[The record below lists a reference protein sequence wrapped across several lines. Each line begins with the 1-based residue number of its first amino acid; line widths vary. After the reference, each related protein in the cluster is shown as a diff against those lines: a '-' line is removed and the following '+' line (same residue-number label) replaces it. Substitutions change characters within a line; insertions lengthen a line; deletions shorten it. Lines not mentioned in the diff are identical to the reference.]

1 MHLKDKLVPLLCKG
15 QLLASSNNWDDVSTS
30 IINHKESYSTKD
42 VSPGLMRKYYNLEF
56 AS

>member
-1 MHLKDKLVPLLCKG
+1 MHLKDKLVLLLCKR

-30 IINHKESYSTKD
+30 IINHKEYYITKD
-42 VSPGLMRKYYNLEF
+42 VSPGLTRKYCNLEF

>member
-30 IINHKESYSTKD
+30 IMNHKESYSTKD